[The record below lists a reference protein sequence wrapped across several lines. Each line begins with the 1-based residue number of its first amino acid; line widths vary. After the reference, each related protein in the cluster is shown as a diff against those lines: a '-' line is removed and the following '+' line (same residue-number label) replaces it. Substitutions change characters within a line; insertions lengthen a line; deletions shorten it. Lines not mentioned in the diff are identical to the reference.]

1 MARKRTG
8 ALMDTNNVLDF
19 NRIEYLLNPEQLRDI
34 HVTII
39 GLGSGGAPVCDHLTM
54 NGIRKWD
61 LYDPD
66 TLSGENLVKHPRLRK
81 DLNRPKAEI
90 QKEWILDRNPN
101 AVVNAF
107 SEDIFESSNFQESVR
122 KSDLVLSCPDTK
134 SAREFIS
141 DVCVAE
147 KKPFVTASV
156 FRTGIGGEIYS
167 YKPEETG
174 CYKCL
179 QIYSLLNNMDLS
191 DDELGLNAEEREKI
205 YGLSDINFRASGISM
220 DIQMISLIQARMAL
234 SILLTKYNSTMPRLK
249 SNWIIFGNRPAKGIF
264 KSHFEAKQ
272 MLLRPQ
278 KSCNCTNSQIPEG
291 VENGNI

>member
-1 MARKRTG
+1 MN
-8 ALMDTNNVLDF
+8 TNDSLDF
-19 NRIEYLLNPEQLRDI
+19 NRIEYLLNPEQFKDVHI
-34 HVTII
+34 TIV

-54 NGIRKWD
+54 NGIKNWD

-66 TLSGENLVKHPRLRK
+66 VLGGENLVKHPRMRQ
-81 DLNRPKAEI
+81 DLNRPKVEI
-90 QKEWILDRNPN
+90 QKEWIIDRNPN

-107 SEDIFESSNFQESVR
+107 TEDIFQSPSFRESVQ

-147 KKPFVTASV
+147 KTPFVTASV

-167 YKPEETG
+167 YRPGETG

-179 QIYSLLNNMDLS
+179 QIYALRNNIDLS
-191 DDELGLNAEEREKI
+191 DHELGLTPDEREKI
-205 YGLSDINFRASGISM
+205 YGLSDINFRASGLSI

-234 SILLTKYNSTMPRLK
+234 SILLAKFNSVIPRLK
-249 SNWIIFGNRPAKGIF
+249 GNWIIFGNRPAKGIF
-264 KSHFEAKQ
+264 KNHFETKQ

-278 KSCNCTNSQIPEG
+278 SSCNCAVSPTQIG
-291 VENGNI
+291 DENGTV